1 MHYEIC
7 LKKTLMR
14 FIQLLKKWTNNKNDR
29 VRRASCLAC
38 MHRKKFGTK
47 NRIVKILKLL
57 EVLMKDDSKYVKK
70 CCGPFVVGYLGYTYP
85 QITLNWLNNQAI
97 KTDENI
103 RWNVAKSF
111 SQALGRRFPH
121 ESLNILSKINYNDS
135 KYVKSAIMSSLKKH
149 SNKSSGSLY
158 VKLILHVQKIGV
170 DHIKGVHS
178 MCYKFYHIMSGFTIE
193 KLMWIGGY
201 NIIRF

>member
-1 MHYEIC
+1 MKFIILTNK
-7 LKKTLMR
+7 LKKQAISDNWHNREFAGYALRNM
-14 FIQLLKKWTNNKNDR
+14 FEENFDEIYPIIKKWTNNKNDR

-135 KYVKSAIMSSLKKH
+135 KYVKSAIMSSLKNIQTNH
-149 SNKSSGSLY
+149 LGVYMSN
-158 VKLILHVQKIGV
+158 
-170 DHIKGVHS
+170 
-178 MCYKFYHIMSGFTIE
+178 
-193 KLMWIGGY
+193 
-201 NIIRF
+201 